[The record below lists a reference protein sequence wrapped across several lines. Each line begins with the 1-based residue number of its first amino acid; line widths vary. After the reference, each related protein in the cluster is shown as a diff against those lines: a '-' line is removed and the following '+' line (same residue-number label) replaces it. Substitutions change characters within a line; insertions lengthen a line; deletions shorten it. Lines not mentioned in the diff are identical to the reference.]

1 MEDFAS
7 HVAIKHAET
16 WEFFFCTV
24 SFFVVVGSLSGGDVL
39 GSGCHAEVVVE
50 IATF

>member
-7 HVAIKHAET
+7 HGAIKHAET

-24 SFFVVVGSLSGGDVL
+24 SFFVVVGSLSGGDVF
-39 GSGCHAEVVVE
+39 GSSCHAEVVVE